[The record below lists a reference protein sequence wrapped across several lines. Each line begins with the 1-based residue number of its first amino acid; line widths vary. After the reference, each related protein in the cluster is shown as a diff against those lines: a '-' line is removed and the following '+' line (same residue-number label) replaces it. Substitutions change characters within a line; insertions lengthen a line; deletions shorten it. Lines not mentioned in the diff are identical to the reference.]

1 MTSPRRK
8 AASASAALIVLPLC
22 RPAGAFSVPPAS
34 AHSSALRAIDPAA
47 LGIDDP
53 AGQGAV
59 ALALAGA
66 ALAGVLL
73 AERGSG
79 TGADELSAEAGGGGG
94 MGGAGGGGFAS
105 EADRLREEFRMREEA
120 LRIAME
126 DQDQEQEVKAEGAE
140 VDRAQVQE
148 RGAGREERA
157 MREERA
163 ITASAVREMDALHP
177 SEEELQVRKM
187 LAEEREREE
196 SGYYDAVADAEAE
209 ADADATAAED
219 GAADPPPLPRPVELE
234 GEGEEGFFGDPSSQT
249 ARERVRSDLK
259 EEQRDAEA
267 WMLPKEGGGVEE
279 EEDEDGDAVTAR
291 EQMVRLRLAEGT
303 AMLEAAAAAVA
314 EDAGRMLDAHNP
326 AGRTETEAR
335 EILAGHFGGGG
346 GSSGSGSGGPAGTAG
361 RADAVALSDAAMM
374 SQVRKI
380 AAERGLMS
388 VPSGTRKA
396 APRGDGVGEEEL
408 DLGAVEEEG
417 GRMDPFGEEEGDG
430 AGDMKEEEVA
440 EGALAEV
447 AGKGRGALPTLPV
460 RKRTVV
466 AVALLFA
473 LGRRVVGSVLL

>member
-59 ALALAGA
+59 ALALTGA
-66 ALAGVLL
+66 ALAGALL

-79 TGADELSAEAGGGGG
+79 TGADELSAEVGGGGG

-126 DQDQEQEVKAEGAE
+126 DQDQDQEQEQEVKAEGAE
-140 VDRAQVQE
+140 VDRAQAQE
-148 RGAGREERA
+148 RGAG
-157 MREERA
+157 REERA

-177 SEEELQVRKM
+177 SEEELLVRKM

-259 EEQRDAEA
+259 KEQHDAEA

-279 EEDEDGDAVTAR
+279 EEVEEVKEVKGR
-291 EQMVRLRLAEGT
+291 EQILQDRLAEGT

-346 GSSGSGSGGPAGTAG
+346 GSSGSGSGGTAR

-417 GRMDPFGEEEGDG
+417 ERMDPFGEEEGDG